1 MKTGKIPKQKK
12 LTSRVLQLEVNKFI
26 SNRNN
31 VLLNEKN
38 VKTGAVNQNG
48 FVEVING
55 GIKSSDKESLEVIVP
70 NEIDL
75 SFRQNG
81 GFSLFFWILFTKSSF
96 NNKLVVNAFKK
107 GNTVDQFTPSISLTN
122 NQSNMFVALSTSKSK
137 KESIYAN
144 KKLEINHLYSVGV
157 SFEINYDEEITEVS
171 LYIDGKLDTQTTIP
185 GEPIHNQGNIYIG
198 KSDNATHGF
207 KGTVADIMI
216 FPSVLNENEIDTAH
230 NQGLEALNYSG
241 GTDLKMN
248 VIFSEIFKRK
258 KLILKYAQYT
268 NKPVY
273 SVENLNLSNKR
284 MLEVVKNY
292 DAEEKKNDVEPEPE
306 KKDVKMERMIR
317 NIRRMMENEDA
328 LIKINKLNENAKFI
342 NTIFY
347 YANKGEDNIE
357 IDRVLK
363 IFDVISGELLFN
375 VDQNFFEP
383 LAYNLNAVLLSKE
396 DNTKYLKT
404 KTFFKNLEIVLDKIE
419 EMRIKKEEEDA
430 KYETNLK
437 GKKNIRNLYGSTKS
451 RLADIKAQNQAPK
464 DKIQSFGNSI
474 PEHENL
480 LLNTQ
485 NLKNAIDTEQ
495 EKNLQNYQSTFVIK
509 SLYERPKN
517 LPGENPSLPE
527 VQIMSNNTSIITTDN
542 EENKQKADLE
552 TANMILNFVDEILS
566 EEERLINDIK
576 LDAIK
581 TELQAEEIEKT
592 IIERRNKILHDKELE
607 EQKKLAEEA
616 AKNKKDEVVEDKKK
630 EEHNNF
636 DPEKIP
642 NWADGNFEIVIN
654 HCYECH
660 KHTTTTKHFEYTFVD
675 KFNEIGDALKQVFPN
690 IQILGN
696 LDKQDYYSN
705 FDVYLRGTGLPGD
718 EYDRYFIYR
727 KCDTLK
733 FPTANEI
740 TDKCVAIAIMFGGS
754 INLYSAQAKQIKETM
769 RLPITHEHP
778 ANLSDIAEKIK
789 TKRLTQ
795 PLQEKIDP
803 ERTKFFCTNHGC
815 NKEFVQKDNER
826 KKPCKYHPGLYQ
838 FGSYNGTWPE
848 CWTCCEGKWDD
859 PGCKEGIHNGILM
872 KDRLKLCLNHGE
884 PNPNNG
890 KPDSLCGK
898 WYSDKSPDGCK
909 YHSGYIEKGRWTCCS
924 NDASAPGC
932 VEGSHATE
940 DYPNEKAKLYF
951 YPKYLPN
958 PGLKYEK
965 KEGDQEVTTADLM
978 RNCGYFK
985 IIEKEYPDYK
995 AMYREAQE
1003 LLNKKDAEKDS
1014 DRYCFNW
1021 GCGKTFKES
1030 KNGRKSCLCHPGKWD
1045 HGNSGTKMVEY
1056 INEKN
1061 VTDPKELNR
1070 VTILWKPHW
1079 SCCGKDWAEKGCT
1092 RCRHHGPLKSD
1103 LNKYNMTYKYPE
1115 NILKMRFRRK
1125 EVGNKWLEFLN
1136 ENYVYDKD
1144 KVRTIVNKSGKSL
1157 SDLPKLCDDLRLY
1170 LLVLQEDPS
1179 YILKYWDAVNQ
1190 DETVKLFLD
1199 DNKNIVTDKFIDW
1212 WFSDYETL
1220 YKKLHPKEKP
1230 KKEEKKEEEKVAEAS
1245 S

>member
-198 KSDNATHGF
+198 KPDNATHGF

-230 NQGLEALNYSG
+230 NQGLEALNYTG

-306 KKDVKMERMIR
+306 KKDIKMERMIR

-430 KYETNLK
+430 KYETNK
-437 GKKNIRNLYGSTKS
+437 KNKKNIRNLYGSTKS
-451 RLADIKAQNQAPK
+451 RLASIKAQNQAPK

-509 SLYERPKN
+509 SLYERPKK

-527 VQIMSNNTSIITTDN
+527 VQIISNNTSIITNDN
-542 EENKQKADLE
+542 EDNKQKADLDIV
-552 TANMILNFVDEILS
+552 NMILNFVDEILN
-566 EEERLINDIK
+566 EEVRLINDIK

-581 TELQAEEIEKT
+581 IELQAKEIERA

-607 EQKKLAEEA
+607 EKKKLAEEA
-616 AKNKKDEVVEDKKK
+616 AKNKKDEVV
-630 EEHNNF
+630 
-636 DPEKIP
+636 
-642 NWADGNFEIVIN
+642 
-654 HCYECH
+654 
-660 KHTTTTKHFEYTFVD
+660 
-675 KFNEIGDALKQVFPN
+675 
-690 IQILGN
+690 
-696 LDKQDYYSN
+696 
-705 FDVYLRGTGLPGD
+705 
-718 EYDRYFIYR
+718 
-727 KCDTLK
+727 
-733 FPTANEI
+733 
-740 TDKCVAIAIMFGGS
+740 
-754 INLYSAQAKQIKETM
+754 
-769 RLPITHEHP
+769 
-778 ANLSDIAEKIK
+778 
-789 TKRLTQ
+789 
-795 PLQEKIDP
+795 
-803 ERTKFFCTNHGC
+803 
-815 NKEFVQKDNER
+815 
-826 KKPCKYHPGLYQ
+826 
-838 FGSYNGTWPE
+838 
-848 CWTCCEGKWDD
+848 
-859 PGCKEGIHNGILM
+859 
-872 KDRLKLCLNHGE
+872 
-884 PNPNNG
+884 
-890 KPDSLCGK
+890 
-898 WYSDKSPDGCK
+898 
-909 YHSGYIEKGRWTCCS
+909 
-924 NDASAPGC
+924 
-932 VEGSHATE
+932 
-940 DYPNEKAKLYF
+940 
-951 YPKYLPN
+951 
-958 PGLKYEK
+958 
-965 KEGDQEVTTADLM
+965 
-978 RNCGYFK
+978 
-985 IIEKEYPDYK
+985 
-995 AMYREAQE
+995 
-1003 LLNKKDAEKDS
+1003 
-1014 DRYCFNW
+1014 
-1021 GCGKTFKES
+1021 
-1030 KNGRKSCLCHPGKWD
+1030 
-1045 HGNSGTKMVEY
+1045 
-1056 INEKN
+1056 
-1061 VTDPKELNR
+1061 
-1070 VTILWKPHW
+1070 
-1079 SCCGKDWAEKGCT
+1079 
-1092 RCRHHGPLKSD
+1092 
-1103 LNKYNMTYKYPE
+1103 
-1115 NILKMRFRRK
+1115 
-1125 EVGNKWLEFLN
+1125 
-1136 ENYVYDKD
+1136 
-1144 KVRTIVNKSGKSL
+1144 
-1157 SDLPKLCDDLRLY
+1157 
-1170 LLVLQEDPS
+1170 
-1179 YILKYWDAVNQ
+1179 
-1190 DETVKLFLD
+1190 
-1199 DNKNIVTDKFIDW
+1199 
-1212 WFSDYETL
+1212 
-1220 YKKLHPKEKP
+1220 
-1230 KKEEKKEEEKVAEAS
+1230 
-1245 S
+1245 

>member
-198 KSDNATHGF
+198 KPDNATHGF

-317 NIRRMMENEDA
+317 NIRRMMEDEDT

-430 KYETNLK
+430 KYETNK
-437 GKKNIRNLYGSTKS
+437 KNKKNIKNLYGSTKS
-451 RLADIKAQNQAPK
+451 RLASIKAQNQ
-464 DKIQSFGNSI
+464 
-474 PEHENL
+474 
-480 LLNTQ
+480 T
-485 NLKNAIDTEQ
+485 
-495 EKNLQNYQSTFVIK
+495 
-509 SLYERPKN
+509 
-517 LPGENPSLPE
+517 
-527 VQIMSNNTSIITTDN
+527 
-542 EENKQKADLE
+542 
-552 TANMILNFVDEILS
+552 
-566 EEERLINDIK
+566 
-576 LDAIK
+576 
-581 TELQAEEIEKT
+581 
-592 IIERRNKILHDKELE
+592 
-607 EQKKLAEEA
+607 
-616 AKNKKDEVVEDKKK
+616 
-630 EEHNNF
+630 
-636 DPEKIP
+636 
-642 NWADGNFEIVIN
+642 
-654 HCYECH
+654 
-660 KHTTTTKHFEYTFVD
+660 
-675 KFNEIGDALKQVFPN
+675 
-690 IQILGN
+690 
-696 LDKQDYYSN
+696 YY
-705 FDVYLRGTGLPGD
+705 
-718 EYDRYFIYR
+718 
-727 KCDTLK
+727 
-733 FPTANEI
+733 
-740 TDKCVAIAIMFGGS
+740 
-754 INLYSAQAKQIKETM
+754 
-769 RLPITHEHP
+769 
-778 ANLSDIAEKIK
+778 
-789 TKRLTQ
+789 
-795 PLQEKIDP
+795 
-803 ERTKFFCTNHGC
+803 
-815 NKEFVQKDNER
+815 
-826 KKPCKYHPGLYQ
+826 
-838 FGSYNGTWPE
+838 
-848 CWTCCEGKWDD
+848 
-859 PGCKEGIHNGILM
+859 
-872 KDRLKLCLNHGE
+872 
-884 PNPNNG
+884 
-890 KPDSLCGK
+890 
-898 WYSDKSPDGCK
+898 
-909 YHSGYIEKGRWTCCS
+909 
-924 NDASAPGC
+924 
-932 VEGSHATE
+932 
-940 DYPNEKAKLYF
+940 
-951 YPKYLPN
+951 
-958 PGLKYEK
+958 
-965 KEGDQEVTTADLM
+965 
-978 RNCGYFK
+978 
-985 IIEKEYPDYK
+985 
-995 AMYREAQE
+995 
-1003 LLNKKDAEKDS
+1003 
-1014 DRYCFNW
+1014 
-1021 GCGKTFKES
+1021 
-1030 KNGRKSCLCHPGKWD
+1030 
-1045 HGNSGTKMVEY
+1045 
-1056 INEKN
+1056 
-1061 VTDPKELNR
+1061 
-1070 VTILWKPHW
+1070 
-1079 SCCGKDWAEKGCT
+1079 
-1092 RCRHHGPLKSD
+1092 
-1103 LNKYNMTYKYPE
+1103 
-1115 NILKMRFRRK
+1115 
-1125 EVGNKWLEFLN
+1125 
-1136 ENYVYDKD
+1136 
-1144 KVRTIVNKSGKSL
+1144 
-1157 SDLPKLCDDLRLY
+1157 
-1170 LLVLQEDPS
+1170 
-1179 YILKYWDAVNQ
+1179 
-1190 DETVKLFLD
+1190 
-1199 DNKNIVTDKFIDW
+1199 
-1212 WFSDYETL
+1212 
-1220 YKKLHPKEKP
+1220 
-1230 KKEEKKEEEKVAEAS
+1230 
-1245 S
+1245 

>member
-198 KSDNATHGF
+198 KPDNATHGF

-230 NQGLEALNYSG
+230 NQGLEALNYTG

-317 NIRRMMENEDA
+317 NIRRMMEDEDA

-430 KYETNLK
+430 KYETNK
-437 GKKNIRNLYGSTKS
+437 KNKKNIRNLYGSTKS
-451 RLADIKAQNQAPK
+451 RLASIKAQNQAPK

-630 EEHNNF
+630 
-636 DPEKIP
+636 K
-642 NWADGNFEIVIN
+642 
-654 HCYECH
+654 
-660 KHTTTTKHFEYTFVD
+660 
-675 KFNEIGDALKQVFPN
+675 N
-690 IQILGN
+690 IIIL
-696 LDKQDYYSN
+696 
-705 FDVYLRGTGLPGD
+705 
-718 EYDRYFIYR
+718 
-727 KCDTLK
+727 
-733 FPTANEI
+733 
-740 TDKCVAIAIMFGGS
+740 
-754 INLYSAQAKQIKETM
+754 
-769 RLPITHEHP
+769 
-778 ANLSDIAEKIK
+778 
-789 TKRLTQ
+789 
-795 PLQEKIDP
+795 
-803 ERTKFFCTNHGC
+803 
-815 NKEFVQKDNER
+815 
-826 KKPCKYHPGLYQ
+826 
-838 FGSYNGTWPE
+838 
-848 CWTCCEGKWDD
+848 
-859 PGCKEGIHNGILM
+859 
-872 KDRLKLCLNHGE
+872 
-884 PNPNNG
+884 
-890 KPDSLCGK
+890 
-898 WYSDKSPDGCK
+898 
-909 YHSGYIEKGRWTCCS
+909 
-924 NDASAPGC
+924 
-932 VEGSHATE
+932 
-940 DYPNEKAKLYF
+940 
-951 YPKYLPN
+951 
-958 PGLKYEK
+958 
-965 KEGDQEVTTADLM
+965 
-978 RNCGYFK
+978 
-985 IIEKEYPDYK
+985 
-995 AMYREAQE
+995 
-1003 LLNKKDAEKDS
+1003 
-1014 DRYCFNW
+1014 
-1021 GCGKTFKES
+1021 
-1030 KNGRKSCLCHPGKWD
+1030 
-1045 HGNSGTKMVEY
+1045 
-1056 INEKN
+1056 
-1061 VTDPKELNR
+1061 
-1070 VTILWKPHW
+1070 
-1079 SCCGKDWAEKGCT
+1079 
-1092 RCRHHGPLKSD
+1092 
-1103 LNKYNMTYKYPE
+1103 
-1115 NILKMRFRRK
+1115 ILKKYQIGQM
-1125 EVGNKWLEFLN
+1125 V
-1136 ENYVYDKD
+1136 
-1144 KVRTIVNKSGKSL
+1144 
-1157 SDLPKLCDDLRLY
+1157 
-1170 LLVLQEDPS
+1170 
-1179 YILKYWDAVNQ
+1179 ILK
-1190 DETVKLFLD
+1190 
-1199 DNKNIVTDKFIDW
+1199 
-1212 WFSDYETL
+1212 
-1220 YKKLHPKEKP
+1220 
-1230 KKEEKKEEEKVAEAS
+1230 
-1245 S
+1245 